1 MTEVKKKEIV
11 YCSRYPL
18 FSIFTECL
26 ISKGWLAVTLLS
38 CETSKKQHSFFT
50 TSQRNRDRKSDNS
63 LLT

>member
-1 MTEVKKKEIV
+1 MTEVKKKKEIV

-38 CETSKKQHSFFT
+38 CETSKKQHSIEKDLFILFYNVT
-50 TSQRNRDRKSDNS
+50 KKQR
-63 LLT
+63 

>member
-1 MTEVKKKEIV
+1 MAEVKKKEIV

-38 CETSKKQHSFFT
+38 CETSKKQHSIDLFILFYNFT
-50 TSQRNRDRKSDNS
+50 KKQR
-63 LLT
+63 